1 MAVSAI
7 FMLVIGVYAVST
19 SQGNVEKESR
29 WAGDLNESTEEIHKE
44 SDEGKAEEDERAID
58 EHMKVVETKRNK
70 FFDESKN
77 VEKGQVR
84 ADVGKADSYIV
95 QINPL
100 RGSEEDTQHNK
111 KLSSIVDSSIDNGFS
126 VGNDNTEL
134 KRNDEKYMRKR
145 KTSCQYLNE
154 SSGAYFLCIC
164 VGFCDGAL
172 LVPFK
177 LSSNGITD
185 SDGILEVFRY
195 LASFGISSILV
206 SPILFFFYCLFINQR
221 RVPCFYFRSAFLPGV
236 SSGVLWAAAN
246 FLSVHATYYLGNL
259 RTCLSSGKY
268 SRIRLNV

>member
-1 MAVSAI
+1 MSICHWNQIPIMV
-7 FMLVIGVYAVST
+7 M
-19 SQGNVEKESR
+19 
-29 WAGDLNESTEEIHKE
+29 IH
-44 SDEGKAEEDERAID
+44 SPP
-58 EHMKVVETKRNK
+58 
-70 FFDESKN
+70 
-77 VEKGQVR
+77 Q
-84 ADVGKADSYIV
+84 Y
-95 QINPL
+95 
-100 RGSEEDTQHNK
+100 
-111 KLSSIVDSSIDNGFS
+111 KLDA
-126 VGNDNTEL
+126 L
-134 KRNDEKYMRKR
+134 PAMH
-145 KTSCQYLNE
+145 LNE

-268 SRIRLNV
+268 SRIRLNVWHLFSSRNNLFSFWYYYHTVFYCLVKV